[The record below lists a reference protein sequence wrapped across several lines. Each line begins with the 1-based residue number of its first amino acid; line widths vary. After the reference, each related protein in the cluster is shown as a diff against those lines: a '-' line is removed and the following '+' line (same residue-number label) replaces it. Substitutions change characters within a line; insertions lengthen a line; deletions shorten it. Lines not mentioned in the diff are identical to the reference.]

1 MHFCLFDKPIESLL
15 FMFVL
20 FMFCSHVFISRSY
33 KNNNNYCSIIITVS
47 MDCAVFNLAKL
58 DSAIHRM
65 NLYALDRAI
74 GFSNT
79 YPL

>member
-1 MHFCLFDKPIESLL
+1 MHLCLFDKPIESLL
-15 FMFVL
+15 FLFVL
-20 FMFCSHVFISRSY
+20 FMFCSPVFISRSY
-33 KNNNNYCSIIITVS
+33 KNRSIIITVS
-47 MDCAVFNLAKL
+47 MDCAVVNLAKL

>member
-1 MHFCLFDKPIESLL
+1 MHLCLFDKPIELLL
-15 FMFVL
+15 FLFVL
-20 FMFCSHVFISRSY
+20 FMFFSHVFISRSY
-33 KNNNNYCSIIITVS
+33 KNRSIIITVS
-47 MDCAVFNLAKL
+47 VDCAVVNLAKL
-58 DSAIHRM
+58 DSTIHRM

>member
-1 MHFCLFDKPIESLL
+1 MHLCLFDKPIESLL
-15 FMFVL
+15 FLCVL
-20 FMFCSHVFISRSY
+20 FMFCSPIFISGSY
-33 KNNNNYCSIIITVS
+33 KNRSIIITVS
-47 MDCAVFNLAKL
+47 MDCAVVNLAKL

>member
-1 MHFCLFDKPIESLL
+1 MHLCLFDKPIESLL
-15 FMFVL
+15 FLFVL

-33 KNNNNYCSIIITVS
+33 KNHSIIITVS
-47 MDCAVFNLAKL
+47 MDCAVVNLAKL
-58 DSAIHRM
+58 DSALHQM

>member
-1 MHFCLFDKPIESLL
+1 
-15 FMFVL
+15 
-20 FMFCSHVFISRSY
+20 
-33 KNNNNYCSIIITVS
+33 
-47 MDCAVFNLAKL
+47 MDCAVVNLAKL

-74 GFSNT
+74 IGFSNT

>member
-1 MHFCLFDKPIESLL
+1 MHMCLFDKPIESLL
-15 FMFVL
+15 FLLVL
-20 FMFCSHVFISRSY
+20 FMFFSHV
-33 KNNNNYCSIIITVS
+33 
-47 MDCAVFNLAKL
+47 DCAVVNLAKL